1 MPRSWYYKSYVEGYD
16 NSISYWKLDKSSF
29 YDNSS
34 RMPKSWYDKRYVEGY
49 DSCISYWKL
58 DKSSFY
64 DNSSVECQ
72 NLDTIRDV

>member
-1 MPRSWYYKSYVEGYD
+1 
-16 NSISYWKLDKSSF
+16 
-29 YDNSS
+29 
-34 RMPKSWYDKRYVEGY
+34 MPKSWYDKRYVEGY

-72 NLDTIRDV
+72 NLDMIRDV

>member
-1 MPRSWYYKSYVEGYD
+1 
-16 NSISYWKLDKSSF
+16 
-29 YDNSS
+29 
-34 RMPKSWYDKRYVEGY
+34 MPKSWYDKIYLEGY
-49 DSCISYWKL
+49 DNIISQQKL